1 MKAPL
6 LVIWL
11 FIVVSGITW
20 IWLSRSPDSSLTAGA
35 RTSEQRTAQ
44 YFDSIRN
51 QPVKLQAFL
60 RNMPK
65 GADLHTHL
73 SGAVYAETFIKWAIQ
88 KELCIDRATFKVS
101 DTCGNG
107 QVKLNKDLFKNDG
120 VPYTKVID
128 AWSMRN
134 WQHSGKNGH
143 DQFFGTF
150 GLWGPLTKQ
159 LGQMMAEVRS
169 RAAAGNVSYL
179 EIMLTPDGGE
189 SLTFGKNLKWQ
200 ENFNDMRDQLT
211 RAGLVEKV
219 SAAEK
224 QLLDQAEQTA
234 RDELRC
240 GQSQPD
246 RGCDVEV
253 RYIFQIARTN
263 PPTQVFTQ
271 MFAAF
276 ETVNRDP
283 RVVAL
288 NLVQP
293 EDNIVAMGD
302 FSLHMRML
310 DYFHSI
316 YPHVN
321 ITLHAG
327 ELAPGLVP
335 PEGMRSH
342 IRDSIEIAHAKRIGH
357 GADLMYERDADQLLQ
372 QMVSRNVM
380 VEICLTS
387 NDLILG
393 VRGEK
398 HPLRAYMAAGV
409 PVALATDD
417 EGVARSDI
425 TREYLKAVEDHS
437 VTYGQFKNMT
447 RTGLEHAF
455 ISGQSLWQSFR
466 DLQVTSQCAGDRPES
481 GTVSQQCQQFLNSNR
496 KASLQ
501 WNHERNLVVFEHQHR

>member
-1 MKAPL
+1 MKARL
-6 LVIWL
+6 LAFWL
-11 FIVVSGITW
+11 IIVASGMAW
-20 IWLSRSPDSSLTAGA
+20 IGWSRSTGPTPPAGA
-35 RTSEQRTAQ
+35 NASEQRTAQ
-44 YFDSIRN
+44 YFESIRN

-60 RNMPK
+60 RNLPK

-73 SGAVYAETFIKWAIQ
+73 SGAVYAETFMKWAIQ
-88 KELCIDRATFKVS
+88 KELCIDPATFKVF
-101 DTCGNG
+101 DTCAKG
-107 QVKLNKDLFKNDG
+107 QVKLNKDLFKNDT
-120 VPYTKVID
+120 VPYAKVID

-134 WQHSGKNGH
+134 WQYSGKNGH

-179 EIMLTPDGGE
+179 EIMLTPDGGASWPFGE
-189 SLTFGKNLKWQ
+189 NLTWQ

-211 RAGLVEKV
+211 RAGLLDKV
-219 SAAEK
+219 IAAEK

-234 RDELRC
+234 KDELRC
-240 GQSQPD
+240 RQSQPD
-246 RGCDVEV
+246 PGCDVEV
-253 RYIFQIARTN
+253 RYIFQIGRTN
-263 PPTQVFTQ
+263 PPQQVFTQ

-276 ETVNRDP
+276 ETVNRDS

-342 IRDSIEIAHAKRIGH
+342 IRDSVEIAHAKRIGH
-357 GADLMYERDADQLLQ
+357 GVDLMYERDADQLLQ
-372 QMVSRNVM
+372 QMASRNVM

-387 NDLILG
+387 NDVILG

-398 HPLRAYMAAGV
+398 HPVRAYMAAGV

-425 TREYLKAVEDHS
+425 TREYLKAVEDHN

-447 RTGLEHAF
+447 RTSLEHAF
-455 ISGQSLWQSFR
+455 ISGQSLWQSFGS
-466 DLQVTSQCAGDRPES
+466 LQVASQCAGDRPDG
-481 GTVSQQCQQFLNSNR
+481 GTLSQQCQQFLNSNR
-496 KASLQ
+496 KAELQ
-501 WNHERNLVVFEHQHR
+501 WNHERNLAAFESRHQ

>member
-1 MKAPL
+1 MKAL
-6 LVIWL
+6 LIGLWL
-11 FIVVSGITW
+11 LIVASGIAW
-20 IWLSRSPDSSLTAGA
+20 IWLARPTEPSLAVTAN
-35 RTSEQRTAQ
+35 TSEQRTAQ

-73 SGAVYAETFIKWAIQ
+73 SGAVYAETFMKWAIE
-88 KELCIDRATFKVS
+88 KELCIDPATFKVVAE
-101 DTCGNG
+101 CGKS
-107 QVKLNKDLFKNDG
+107 QVKLNKDLFKNDAI
-120 VPYTKVID
+120 PYGKVID

-134 WQHSGKNGH
+134 WQYSGKNGH

-159 LGQMMAEVRS
+159 LGQMLAEVRS

-189 SLTFGKNLKWQ
+189 SLTLSKNLNWQ
-200 ENFNDMRDQLT
+200 ENFNDMRDQLM
-211 RAGLVEKV
+211 RAGLLEKV
-219 SAAEK
+219 GAAEK
-224 QLLDQAEQTA
+224 RLLDQAEQTA

-246 RGCDVEV
+246 RGCEVEV
-253 RYIFQIARTN
+253 RYIFQVGRTN
-263 PPTQVFTQ
+263 PPGQVFAQ
-271 MFAAF
+271 MMGAF
-276 ETVNRDP
+276 ETASNDP

-293 EDNIVAMGD
+293 EDNIVAMRD

-321 ITLHAG
+321 VTLHAG

-342 IRDSIEIAHAKRIGH
+342 IRDSVEIGHAKRIGH
-357 GADLMYERDADQLLQ
+357 GVDLMYERDADQLLQ
-372 QMVSRNVM
+372 QMASRNVM

-387 NDLILG
+387 NDVILG
-393 VRGEK
+393 IRGEK

-409 PVALATDD
+409 PIALATDD

-425 TREYLKAVEDHS
+425 TREYLKAVEDHN
-437 VTYGQFKNMT
+437 VTYGQFKNMA
-447 RTGLEHAF
+447 RTSLEHAF

-466 DLQVTSQCAGDRPES
+466 SLELTSQCAGDRPES
-481 GTVSQQCQQFLNSNR
+481 GTLSQQCQQFLNNNR
-496 KASLQ
+496 KAWLQ
-501 WNHERNLVVFEHQHR
+501 WNHEKNLLAFESQHR